1 MPLSQSL
8 VGTSFGASQIGIGTA
23 VINGTNPIT
32 FAEGET
38 LAADTPGSTLPIG
51 TGATVTVTAVGSPG
65 TNGSQTVSFVIAG
78 SQIPAVNG
86 LTLTGTTI
94 GVDANDFLV
103 QGFVLGVPATFYVS
117 NSAVSPGSTT
127 VQPVSAN
134 VPYTPACYC
143 AGTLIRTERGD
154 VPVEDLAIG
163 DQIVT
168 QSGALEPIRW
178 IGTRSYQGRFLAG
191 RRNLLPIRFRAGSLG
206 TGIPARDLLVSPK
219 HAMLLDGVLVA
230 AELLVNG
237 TTIIQERAAA
247 RVDYF
252 HIELARHAVI
262 WAEAAASETFIDDS
276 SRGIFHNADTYS
288 TLYPDHTEV
297 PVEYCAPRV
306 TDGFELEAIRRRLNA
321 RAARLLIAS

>member
-23 VINGTNPIT
+23 VIDGTAPII

-38 LAADTPGSTLPIG
+38 LAADVPGSTLSIG
-51 TGATVTVTAVGSPG
+51 TGATVTVTAVGAPG
-65 TNGSQTVSFVIAG
+65 TNGAQTVSFVIGG
-78 SQIPAVNG
+78 SQVAAVNG

-94 GVDANDFLV
+94 GVDASDFLV

-117 NSAVSPGSTT
+117 NSAVPAGSTT

-163 DQIVT
+163 DQVIT
-168 QSGALEPIRW
+168 HTGALEPIRW
-178 IGTRSYQGRFLAG
+178 IGTRSYHGRFLAG

-206 TGIPARDLLVSPK
+206 NAVPARDLLVSPK

-237 TTIIQERAAA
+237 TTIVQETAAA

-252 HIELARHAVI
+252 HIELARHGVI
-262 WAEAAASETFIDDS
+262 WAEGAASETFIDDS
-276 SRGIFHNADTYS
+276 SRGIFHNADTYGA
-288 TLYPDHTEV
+288 LYPGHT
-297 PVEYCAPRV
+297 PAPAEYCAPRV
-306 TDGFELEAIRRRLNA
+306 IDGFELEAIRRRLNA
-321 RAARLLIAS
+321 RASRLQLAS